1 MPSYSHSKLG
11 TFQNCKY
18 KYKLQYIDRVKVSVP
33 TTIEAFMGA
42 KVHEALEKLYKDLQH
57 QKMNAKEELL
67 AFFEKRWNEDWDK
80 EILIVKKE
88 YTAEHYRAMGNKF
101 ISDYYDHYTPFNHL
115 RTIGVET
122 EERLSLSDGNSY
134 HIRIDRLSCDASGNY
149 YICDYKTNNS
159 LKAQEELDSDR
170 QLAMYSLW
178 VKQNFKD
185 ARKVYLLWYFLAFD
199 KEMISERNDAQL
211 ETLKKDVQ
219 TLIKEIESCVDFPTT
234 VNALCNY
241 CVYKSICPAWK
252 HEFAVVEEVPVALD
266 GQKLADTYAS
276 LDAEEKRIAL
286 EKEEVKEKLINFA
299 TQENVSA
306 VFGTQKKISIKE
318 YSKVVFPEDKKEF
331 VSLIKKKGLY
341 DECSSVNYMKLSSK
355 IAKKEIDQDI
365 INLTTTEKGYR
376 LSVGKRKE

>member
-159 LKAQEELDSDR
+159 LKAQDELDSDR

-199 KEMISERNDAQL
+199 KEMISERNDIQL
-211 ETLKKDVQ
+211 ETLKNDVQ
-219 TLIKEIESCVDFPTT
+219 MLIKEIESCVDFPTT

-252 HEFAVVEEVPVALD
+252 HEFAVIEEVPVALD
-266 GQKLADTYAS
+266 GKELVDQYSALDTQ
-276 LDAEEKRIAL
+276 EKNIL
-286 EKEEVKEKLINFA
+286 KEKEEIKEKLITFA
-299 TQENVSA
+299 TQEKISV
-306 VFGTQKKISIKE
+306 VFGSDKKISIKE
-318 YSKVVFPEDKKEF
+318 YDKIVFPEDKEEF
-331 VSLIKKKGLY
+331 ISLIKEKGLY
-341 DECSSVNYMKLSSK
+341 EDVSMISYPKLTSL
-355 IAKKEIDQDI
+355 ITKKEIDQDI